1 MCAMLSLTPLALVS
15 SHFDLSIACP
25 DHAPYPPDLDQKV
38 HDIRRSAS
46 AHQQHPI
53 IAHSASGIRGAAAI
67 EAKTQVLKQR
77 KILLIFEVDIYLYMR
92 VITRE
97 QCKRKHVSSDLS
109 QAATALLGQKS
120 YLALLGRLVPSHF
133 KSAPRFSTQP
143 SCSHSDSTPL
153 IPLARTGSRRPQRMG
168 TSLPVPDLVLLP
180 PSSHFRLAVSCPII
194 PRCFHT

>member
-77 KILLIFEVDIYLYMR
+77 KILLILEVDIYLYMR

-97 QCKRKHVSSDLS
+97 QYKRKHVSSDLS
-109 QAATALLGQKS
+109 QAAT
-120 YLALLGRLVPSHF
+120 V
-133 KSAPRFSTQP
+133 
-143 SCSHSDSTPL
+143 PL
-153 IPLARTGSRRPQRMG
+153 IHPLLSYQSYRFGYCLRPTLPSNNSFKLPSEKHG
-168 TSLPVPDLVLLP
+168 T
-180 PSSHFRLAVSCPII
+180 
-194 PRCFHT
+194 